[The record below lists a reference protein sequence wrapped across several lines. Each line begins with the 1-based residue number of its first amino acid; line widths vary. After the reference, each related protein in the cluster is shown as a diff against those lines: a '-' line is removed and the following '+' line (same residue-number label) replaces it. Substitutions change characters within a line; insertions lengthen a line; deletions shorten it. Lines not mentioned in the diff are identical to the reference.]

1 MTTAVI
7 NRPHQQQAITPA
19 YAHALLLLTEGHTP
33 KDAAAA
39 TGVPVGRLSD
49 LAREQGWAIHPTT
62 QRVTDRR
69 REKFTPILAPE
80 LQALAATW
88 PGINECTPLGAS
100 KLLAAAADC
109 DNPKVQTALGS
120 AMKAL
125 DKLRT
130 VYADVEK
137 RRVAAVQRE
146 TAKKAAAEYVAELKQ
161 QLDAARQR
169 AKALGVSTTSSRSS
183 AERELDNEI
192 RDWAKAH
199 QIPVGERG
207 QISRD
212 VRARY
217 KAAHR

>member
-7 NRPHQQQAITPA
+7 NRPSPQLGITPA

-49 LAREQGWAIHPTT
+49 LALEQGWSIHPTT

-88 PGINECTPLGAS
+88 PGVDECKPLDAGE
-100 KLLAAAADC
+100 LLAAAADC

-125 DKLRT
+125 DRLRT
-130 VYADVEK
+130 VYTDVEK
-137 RRVAAVQRE
+137 RRAAAARRE
-146 TAKKAAAEYVAELKQ
+146 AAKQAAAEDVAKLEE
-161 QLDAARQR
+161 QLDVARQR
-169 AKALGVSTTSSRSS
+169 AKALGVSTTRSRSS

-217 KAAHR
+217 KAAHP